1 MYNFGVKSVD
11 IGPDTKVQGH
21 WGNQTKDLI
30 ERYALSPH
38 TSSFLPQGAKKTGA
52 GRKKQ
57 RGSLRLVTAGAHLPA
72 SVDFTLISHSWASSW
87 QVQLCEDAAPLPA
100 DWTGH
105 TPAAASLCDLANELS
120 KVGRGAHSGGAPAA
134 ASFPALSPQVVAV
147 DP

>member
-1 MYNFGVKSVD
+1 MVHKAALGL
-11 IGPDTKVQGH
+11 
-21 WGNQTKDLI
+21 DLAA
-30 ERYALSPH
+30 ELGSDLDPFLYARS
-38 TSSFLPQGAKKTGA
+38 
-52 GRKKQ
+52 
-57 RGSLRLVTAGAHLPA
+57 LPA

-134 ASFPALSPQVVAV
+134 ASFPALSPQVVADNISIAPCSCPLSLPV
-147 DP
+147 AGIGLNGLPVNLRV